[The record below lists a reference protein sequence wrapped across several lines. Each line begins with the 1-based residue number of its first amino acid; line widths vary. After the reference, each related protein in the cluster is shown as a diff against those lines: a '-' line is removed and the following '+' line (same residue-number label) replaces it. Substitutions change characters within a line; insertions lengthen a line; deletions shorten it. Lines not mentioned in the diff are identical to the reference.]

1 ARALPV
7 VRHYRNGWHAT
18 ATVGVLGATAAAG
31 RLLGL
36 DERQLRNALGIAA
49 SMASGSRQNFG
60 TMTKPLH
67 AGLAARDAVL
77 AAELASNGFTAD
89 PDQLEAPQGFFAM
102 YGSSPE
108 PSEVA
113 LALANPYTLLRT
125 GVSVKKYPCCFETH
139 RMADAALSLDVP
151 AEKVRAVT
159 VTVQPRGQ

>member
-1 ARALPV
+1 
-7 VRHYRNGWHAT
+7 
-18 ATVGVLGATAAAG
+18 
-31 RLLGL
+31 
-36 DERQLRNALGIAA
+36 
-49 SMASGSRQNFG
+49 
-60 TMTKPLH
+60 LH
-67 AGLAARDAVL
+67 AGLAARDAVVAAQL
-77 AAELASNGFTAD
+77 AANGFTAD
-89 PDQLEAPQGFFAM
+89 PDQLESPQGFFAM

-159 VTVQPRGQ
+159 VTVQPRGQRAIIHHRPKSGLQGKFSGEYVLAACLLDRRVALTSFTDEAVRRPAAQELLQRVTIEEAER